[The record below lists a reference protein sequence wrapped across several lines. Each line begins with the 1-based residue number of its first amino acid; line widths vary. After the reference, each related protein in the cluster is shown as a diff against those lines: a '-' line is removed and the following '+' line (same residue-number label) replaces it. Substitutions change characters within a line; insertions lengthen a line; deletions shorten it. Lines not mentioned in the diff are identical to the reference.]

1 MDSATLPDFVE
12 EGIKK
17 ICKRAEIPDEEVRRD
32 YLALYND
39 DFVQKDEQFSTD
51 EERHTYSL
59 AVLHMRFISRPPAKE
74 VTIVVIGY
82 SGRRL
87 ARSSGNPSCTLFVLI
102 KGQNKIKRVVCRG
115 PLADVYRSISLFN
128 GYTVKLGEF
137 KKGGDLIAD
146 ARAVFS
152 NPIRLKIEPRQLME
166 KIGVKR
172 IKIKDT
178 SKFPS
183 ALRAG
188 QRKGSTYVDRADWR
202 CVRGIIVRE
211 FRGTRDDETEY
222 GCYTISDE
230 TVNGEPTVA
239 DDGTVIMPG
248 FTAWTDPS
256 HMIFGLEDQIDL
268 YGTIRINKDQD
279 AQMDALL
286 ILPVH
291 ARGGASQ

>member
-1 MDSATLPDFVE
+1 MSALPDFVE
-12 EGIKK
+12 EGIAK
-17 ICKRAEIPDEEVRRD
+17 ISKRTEISEDEVRRE
-32 YLALYND
+32 YLELYND
-39 DFVQKDEQFSTD
+39 DFVQLDEQFGSD
-51 EERHTYSL
+51 QERHTYSL
-59 AVLHMRFISRPPAKE
+59 AVLWMRFISRPPTRE
-74 VTIVVIGY
+74 FTIVPVGY

-87 ARSSGNPSCTLFVLI
+87 ARSSGKPSCTLFVLL
-102 KGQNKIKRVVCRG
+102 KGQKKIKRVACRG
-115 PLADVYRSISLFN
+115 PLSDVYREINLFH

-137 KKGGDLIAD
+137 KKGGDLVAD

-152 NPIRLKIEPRQLME
+152 NPKRLKLKPGQMME

-172 IKIKDT
+172 IKIKDA

-183 ALRAG
+183 ARRKG
-188 QRKGSTYVDRADWR
+188 QRKGTRFIDRSDWR

-211 FRGTRDDETEY
+211 FRGTREDETEY

-248 FTAWTDPS
+248 FTVWTDPS
-256 HMIFGLEDQIDL
+256 HMVYSVEDQVDC
-268 YGTIRINKDQD
+268 YGTIRITRDGE
-279 AQMDALL
+279 AQMDGFL

-291 ARGGASQ
+291 VRGGTK

>member
-1 MDSATLPDFVE
+1 MSNIALPDFVE

-17 ICKRAEIPDEEVRRD
+17 ICKRTEIPDEEVRRD

-51 EERHTYSL
+51 KERHTYSL

-74 VTIVVIGY
+74 FTIVIIGY

-87 ARSSGNPSCTLFVLI
+87 ARSSGNPSCTLFILI

-115 PLADVYRSISLFN
+115 PLADVYRSISLFC

-152 NPIRLKIEPRQLME
+152 NPVRLKIDPSQLMLE
-166 KIGVKR
+166 TVGVKR
-172 IKIKDT
+172 IKIKDA

-183 ALRAG
+183 AQRTG
-188 QRKGSTYVDRADWR
+188 QRKGSSYVDRADWR

-239 DDGTVIMPG
+239 DDGSVIMPG
-248 FTAWTDPS
+248 FTLWTDPS
-256 HMIFGLEDQIDL
+256 HMIFGVEDQIDAF
-268 YGTIRINKDQD
+268 GTVRINRDGE
-279 AQMDALL
+279 AQMDAFLV
-286 ILPVH
+286 LPVH
-291 ARGGASQ
+291 VRGGSR

>member
-1 MDSATLPDFVE
+1 
-12 EGIKK
+12 
-17 ICKRAEIPDEEVRRD
+17 
-32 YLALYND
+32 
-39 DFVQKDEQFSTD
+39 
-51 EERHTYSL
+51 
-59 AVLHMRFISRPPAKE
+59 
-74 VTIVVIGY
+74 
-82 SGRRL
+82 
-87 ARSSGNPSCTLFVLI
+87 
-102 KGQNKIKRVVCRG
+102 VCRG

-152 NPIRLKIEPRQLME
+152 NPVRLKIEPRQLME

-256 HMIFGLEDQIDL
+256 HMIFGLEDQVDL
-268 YGTIRINKDQD
+268 YGTIRINKDQE

-291 ARGGASQ
+291 VRGGAR